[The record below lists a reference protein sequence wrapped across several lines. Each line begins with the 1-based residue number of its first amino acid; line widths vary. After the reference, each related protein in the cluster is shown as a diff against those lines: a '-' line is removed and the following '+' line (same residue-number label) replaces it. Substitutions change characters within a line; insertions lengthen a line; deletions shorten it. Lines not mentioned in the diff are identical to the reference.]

1 MSEKSSDDL
10 FHEGMNALNEGRT
23 DIALSCFEE
32 AAKQEE
38 SPEIISCLAFCL
50 AKERQDFRRAVS
62 FCQWSVSED
71 RGNSLHYLNLGRIL
85 LLDGRRQ
92 DAIRVFRD
100 GLLHENNP
108 SIKDELEKIGTR
120 KYPVISSLPRE
131 HSVNR
136 MLGKFFTRIGL
147 R

>member
-1 MSEKSSDDL
+1 ME
-10 FHEGMNALNEGRT
+10 ALKAGRT

-32 AAKQEE
+32 AAKEDE
-38 SPEIISCLAFCL
+38 SPEIISHLAFCL
-50 AKERQDFRRAVS
+50 AKERQDFRRASS
-62 FCQWSVSED
+62 FCRWCISED
-71 RGNSLHYLNLGRIL
+71 RGNSVHYLNLGRIL

-108 SIKDELEKIGTR
+108 SIREELEKIGTR

-136 MLGKFFTRIGL
+136 ILGKLFARLGL

>member
-1 MSEKSSDDL
+1 MSEKSTADL
-10 FHEGMNALNEGRT
+10 FHEGKNALDEGRT
-23 DIALSCFEE
+23 SIALSCFEE

-62 FCQWSVSED
+62 FCRWSISED
-71 RGNSLHYLNLGRIL
+71 PRNSVHYLNLGRIL
-85 LLDGRRQ
+85 LLDGRKQ

-108 SIKDELEKIGTR
+108 SIKDELNKIGTR
-120 KYPVISSLPRE
+120 KYPVISTLPRE
-131 HSVNR
+131 HGINR
-136 MLGKFFTRIGL
+136 MLGKLFARIGL